1 MNRITNVTTP
11 IQADNISVPA
21 KNAVED
27 QIPFSKNTEEDQFT
41 LSEGWPRKSDIERAV
56 IDGLKI
62 LQKDFPKVQIFIGH
76 GLEENMLRQMAAELG
91 KGTHLVISDDWLEQ
105 ISSSP
110 EAFEKGKQV
119 LTNILSQL
127 SRNGGLPAQGAYV
140 DVSGVRYWS
149 VKSSEP
155 EENTVEATQKQY
167 EAMIRQLQEIQ
178 KQNKAAEKKSNS
190 SSNKFKIKASNSST
204 SVSMAYARLAG
215 ASSKAQVRSAMSEA
229 RRSIGSLQMTA
240 SMGETM
246 KERNKARAAI
256 SSLQKL
262 LLRGSRK
269 IRRLNEEELVRL
281 RKKRAVKKKKEEQLR
296 LELQKKRNARY
307 MADRAILMEGHLD
320 DVNNAFR
327 FRKLRDDGW
336 EEGTVYPP
344 DITSGASSAALS
356 EGIGAAGNLAAGN
369 ISAGGISAS
378 DVVMSAAV
386 EVM

>member
-1 MNRITNVTTP
+1 
-11 IQADNISVPA
+11 
-21 KNAVED
+21 
-27 QIPFSKNTEEDQFT
+27 
-41 LSEGWPRKSDIERAV
+41 
-56 IDGLKI
+56 
-62 LQKDFPKVQIFIGH
+62 
-76 GLEENMLRQMAAELG
+76 
-91 KGTHLVISDDWLEQ
+91 
-105 ISSSP
+105 
-110 EAFEKGKQV
+110 
-119 LTNILSQL
+119 
-127 SRNGGLPAQGAYV
+127 
-140 DVSGVRYWS
+140 
-149 VKSSEP
+149 
-155 EENTVEATQKQY
+155 
-167 EAMIRQLQEIQ
+167 
-178 KQNKAAEKKSNS
+178 
-190 SSNKFKIKASNSST
+190 
-204 SVSMAYARLAG
+204 MAYARLAG

-229 RRSIGSLQMTA
+229 RRSIGSLQMAA

-336 EEGTVYPP
+336 EEGTIYPP
-344 DITSGASSAALS
+344 DITSGVSSAALS
-356 EGIGAAGNLAAGN
+356 EGIGAAGDLAAGN
-369 ISAGGISAS
+369 ISAGGISVS